1 MKTIQ
6 LAGNIRSEFGKSKI
20 KNYRKQ
26 DLVPASLYSKEQT
39 VQFTVTQ
46 KDTVQLIYTPE
57 TFLVDLKIGSD
68 NHKAILTK
76 AQFHPVFEYLLHLEF
91 LKVREDVPVQVSL
104 PVRLTG
110 TAEGA
115 LAGGKLVQK
124 ARKLTVRGLY
134 KDLPDF
140 LDIDVTN
147 LKLGRSLKVGD
158 LRFEKFMV
166 AMPKDLPL
174 ATVEITRALRQ
185 EAARGGR

>member
-6 LAGNIRSEFGKSKI
+6 LAGNIRNEFGKTNI
-20 KNYRKQ
+20 KKFRKQ

-39 VQFTVTQ
+39 IQFTVSQ
-46 KDTVQLIYTPE
+46 KETVQLIYTPE

-68 NHKAILTK
+68 THKAILTK
-76 AQFHPVFEYLLHLEF
+76 AQFHPVFEFLLHLEF
-91 LKVREDVPVQVSL
+91 YKVREDVPVQVSL

-140 LDIDVTN
+140 LDIDVTT
-147 LKLGRSLKVGD
+147 LKLGRSLKVSD
-158 LRFEKFMV
+158 LQFDKFMV